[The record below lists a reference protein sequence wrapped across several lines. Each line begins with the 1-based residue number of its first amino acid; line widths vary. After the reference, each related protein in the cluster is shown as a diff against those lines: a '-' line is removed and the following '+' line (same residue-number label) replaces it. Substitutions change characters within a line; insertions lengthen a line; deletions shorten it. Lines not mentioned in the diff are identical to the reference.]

1 MVPVIRLE
9 NINAFGVYTLV
20 LKMGKNSANH
30 NRVIKY
36 YVEQCKKLMAGFDY
50 YFGTTNRIECV
61 ALSIVA

>member
-1 MVPVIRLE
+1 MPVFQLE

-30 NRVIKY
+30 NTVIKY
-36 YVEQCKKLMAGFDY
+36 YVEQCKKLMTGFHY

>member
-1 MVPVIRLE
+1 MPVIRLE

-36 YVEQCKKLMAGFDY
+36 YVEQCKKLKPGFDC
-50 YFGTTNRIECV
+50 YFGTTNIIECV